1 MYDVII
7 IGSGPAGISTALY
20 TKRGG
25 LTTLIISKG
34 ISSLQKAQKIG
45 NYYGIDKEL
54 SGEQLYKIG
63 LDQAKKLEV
72 EIVEDE
78 VTQII
83 YENEFKVITVN
94 SEYAAKK
101 VVIATGANRKM
112 PTIKGIKQYE
122 GKGVSYCAVCDA
134 FFFRNK
140 DVAVLGDGNYAIHEA
155 EILKPVA
162 KSVTIM
168 TNGKKMT
175 ENRNLDVDVLEDEI
189 REFRGTD
196 KINEVEFKNNKIKK
210 IDGLFVA
217 EGIAISIDLARKIGA
232 VIEEN
237 NNIKVDENM
246 ETTVK
251 GLYACGDCTGG
262 ILQISKAVYE
272 GTKAGLSIIK
282 NKKEE

>member
-1 MYDVII
+1 MINMYDVII

-112 PTIKGIKQYE
+112 PTIKGIKQ
-122 GKGVSYCAVCDA
+122 
-134 FFFRNK
+134 
-140 DVAVLGDGNYAIHEA
+140 IQ
-155 EILKPVA
+155 
-162 KSVTIM
+162 
-168 TNGKKMT
+168 
-175 ENRNLDVDVLEDEI
+175 I
-189 REFRGTD
+189 R
-196 KINEVEFKNNKIKK
+196 V
-210 IDGLFVA
+210 
-217 EGIAISIDLARKIGA
+217 
-232 VIEEN
+232 
-237 NNIKVDENM
+237 
-246 ETTVK
+246 
-251 GLYACGDCTGG
+251 
-262 ILQISKAVYE
+262 ILQS
-272 GTKAGLSIIK
+272 
-282 NKKEE
+282 